1 MSRSAAERAPGRR
14 VALALVLLVVATAG
28 SLGAQGA
35 GAQPAGFELS
45 RGVERSLYSLQEAWL
60 QWVGAFYSDHPDKAA
75 EALEGMLTTARQ
87 LGMTRLVDLSL
98 GVTAQAL
105 RSAREGNIVR
115 AQWALDAAE
124 RLDPGR
130 PEVAFARARVAGR
143 AGSYLAAARHS
154 LVGFGR
160 LWTIPERSILRAN
173 LLFWIGAVLM
183 LAAALF
189 VLTQVA
195 AKGSALVAD
204 LERWLGKRM
213 SLGSARLVT
222 ALLLLW
228 PLALPSGPLWLLL
241 FWSALLWGYESPSER
256 WVSAAVWLVVGLV
269 PWLAAGEVK
278 RVALAQSPPARA
290 LSHFAD
296 GRLYGGLFADLQVL
310 ETALAGEAVTNELL
324 ADVHRTLGQWEEAK
338 ALYRQVIESEPQ
350 NASALI
356 NIGAYHFR
364 KGDFALANQYFER
377 AARGEPPSAAA
388 FYDLSLSY
396 SESYQFEESRDALAQ
411 AKAIDGERVDRWVQV
426 PNPDRVL
433 TFNGGLARRDEI
445 RRRLREVWAGSRE
458 TPPAPGRWP
467 LAGSAAAGLGAAGF
481 AVALHLVRRRR
492 GYGPAV
498 DWLGWR
504 SGPVSR
510 WVRALLPALSL
521 AELGEGRREIGNLLV
536 LAALALLPFVFS
548 FGVELPIG
556 GGLPTGLALVVSGL
570 ATALYVAVRVRR
582 ELKPVE

>member
-1 MSRSAAERAPGRR
+1 MSRSAAERSPWRR
-14 VALALVLLVVATAG
+14 AAVALALLGLATAG
-28 SLGAQGA
+28 SLGAQGQ
-35 GAQPAGFELS
+35 GPQPVGFELS

-60 QWVGAFYSDHPDKAA
+60 QWVGAFYSDHPDKAT

-105 RSAREGNIVR
+105 RSAREGNIGR

-130 PEVAFARARVAGR
+130 PEVAFARARVARR
-143 AGSYLAAARHS
+143 AGSYVAATRHVV
-154 LVGFGR
+154 VGFVR
-160 LWTIPERSILRAN
+160 LLAVPERGILRAN
-173 LLFWIGAVLM
+173 LLFWLCAVLM

-189 VLTQVA
+189 VLTQLA

-213 SLGSARLVT
+213 SHGSARLVT

-228 PLALPSGPLWLLL
+228 PLALPAGPFWLLL

-256 WVSAAVWLVVGLV
+256 WVSAGVWLVVGLV
-269 PWLAAGEVK
+269 PWIAAGEVK

-310 ETALAGEAVTNELL
+310 ETALAGEPVANELL
-324 ADVHRTLGQWEEAK
+324 ADVHRTLGQWEQAK
-338 ALYRQVIESEPQ
+338 ALYRQVIELEPQ
-350 NASALI
+350 NATALI

-364 KGDFALANQYFER
+364 RGDFALANQYFER
-377 AARGEPPSAAA
+377 AAHGERPSAAA
-388 FYDLSLSY
+388 LYDLSLSF
-396 SESYQFEESRDALAQ
+396 SESYQFEESREALAQ
-411 AKAIDGERVDRWVQV
+411 AKAIDGELVDRWVQV

-445 RRRLREVWAGSRE
+445 HRRLREVWAGSRE
-458 TPPAPGRWP
+458 ASPAPGRWL
-467 LAGSAAAGLGAAGF
+467 LAGSGAAGLGAAGL

-492 GYGPAV
+492 GYGPSV

-536 LAALALLPFVFS
+536 LATLALLPFVFS
-548 FGVELPIG
+548 LGVELPIG
-556 GGLPTGLALVVSGL
+556 GGLPTGVASFVAGLAL
-570 ATALYVAVRVRR
+570 ALYVADCVRR
-582 ELKPVE
+582 ELKQVE